1 MGYFLYD
8 NSIKKTKKCVV
19 CNKEFITTHP
29 HKKTCSDGCSMILE
43 QRTLKRSAK
52 DTARYNKKRGR

>member
-8 NSIKKTKKCVV
+8 SAIKKTKKCVICGKQFV
-19 CNKEFITTHP
+19 TTHP
-29 HKKTCSDGCSMILE
+29 NKKTCSDGCSIELE
-43 QRTLKRSAK
+43 SKTMKRAAK